1 MEKNLDPRYM
11 NVEEYR
17 QLLRKHGANEEQFTD
32 DQILVLQDFIN
43 RLAAIIADE
52 IIEGNLSFV
61 KFQEN
66 PD

>member
-1 MEKNLDPRYM
+1 MEEDLDPRFM
-11 NVEEYR
+11 NAGEYR
-17 QLLRKHGANEEQFTD
+17 QLLRKHGANDKQFTD
-32 DQILVLQDFIN
+32 DQILALQDFIN

-66 PD
+66 PN